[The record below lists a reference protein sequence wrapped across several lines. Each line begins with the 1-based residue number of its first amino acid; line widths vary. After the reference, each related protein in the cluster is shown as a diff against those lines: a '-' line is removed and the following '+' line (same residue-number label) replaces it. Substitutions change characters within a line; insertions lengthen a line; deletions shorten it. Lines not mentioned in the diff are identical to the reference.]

1 MSHQPDAKPLDAW
14 LAESLRV
21 TVFPSPAASLTDQR
35 WWEQLVGQPPETQT
49 SQPRK
54 GGRKDE
60 GPYEGGKLV
69 LDCETTR
76 IDWHLV
82 PAAPSEE
89 TDQAFPN
96 IGTYPES
103 LALFSQLIRRWL
115 GLDDFPPINRL
126 AVGSILLHPVDSLSH
141 GYRQLTDY
149 LPSVQIDPNGSSD
162 FQYQINRPRESRS
175 GVSGLRINRLSKWS
189 VATIR
194 LFTLT
199 GAGPSSRAEAQ
210 HHARRLQLDVNTAA
224 EFDTELPADGLIPL
238 LQELVELAGEIA
250 SHGDIP

>member
-1 MSHQPDAKPLDAW
+1 MSQQPDAKPVDAW

-21 TVFPSPAASLTDQR
+21 TVFPSPAASFADQR

-60 GPYEGGKLV
+60 GPYQDRKLV

-76 IDWHLV
+76 IDWHVL
-82 PAAPSEE
+82 PAGPPEESDHGFPTIGGYSEYL
-89 TDQAFPN
+89 DM
-96 IGTYPES
+96 
-103 LALFSQLIRRWL
+103 FSDLMRAWL
-115 GLDDFPPINRL
+115 DLEDFPAINRL
-126 AVGSILLHPVDSLSH
+126 AVAPILLQPVGSLPD
-141 GYRQLTDY
+141 GYQRLSEY
-149 LPSVQIDPNGSSD
+149 LPSVQIDPHGSSD
-162 FQYQINRPRESRS
+162 LVYQINRPRESRS
-175 GVSGLRINRLSKWS
+175 RISGLRINRLSKWS

-199 GAGPSSRAEAQ
+199 GAGPSSRPEAQ
-210 HHARRLQLDVNTAA
+210 HRACRLQLDVNTAA
-224 EFDTELPADGLIPL
+224 EFDGELPADGLIPL
-238 LQELVELAGEIA
+238 LQELMDLAGEIA